1 MQRGRY
7 VGPLRAI
14 RETQSE
20 RMSTSTHPLPRKK
33 DVAMALLQG
42 PSVFIHLD
50 PRKPEV
56 VVPPYFKKQP
66 QLVLQVGLN
75 MAISIPDLKVDDE
88 GVTCTLSFN
97 RRPFWCRL
105 PWTAIYALVGEA
117 VEGED
122 MRGMLWPD
130 DVPSEIA
137 AQREGKTGPQTQ
149 VQRPPSRQPRKKA
162 AVASLDREPPSES
175 EKPLERAPQIER
187 SAPQVESAASM
198 PQPKRDPAKP
208 GKRELPPYLR
218 VVK

>member
-1 MQRGRY
+1 
-7 VGPLRAI
+7 
-14 RETQSE
+14 
-20 RMSTSTHPLPRKK
+20 
-33 DVAMALLQG
+33 MALLQG

-75 MAISIPDLKVDDE
+75 MAIQIPDLKVDDE

-117 VEGED
+117 LDGED
-122 MRGMLWPD
+122 MKGMLWPD
-130 DVPSEIA
+130 DVPAEIA
-137 AQREGKTGPQTQ
+137 AQREGKGQPAGPQGGP
-149 VQRPPSRQPRKKA
+149 QRARPQREAKRKVVSA
-162 AVASLDREPPSES
+162 PPSEPKS
-175 EKPLERAPQIER
+175 APPTPKSGERAEAESPT
-187 SAPQVESAASM
+187 AESAAM
-198 PQPKRDPAKP
+198 PQPKRESAKS

>member
-1 MQRGRY
+1 
-7 VGPLRAI
+7 
-14 RETQSE
+14 
-20 RMSTSTHPLPRKK
+20 MSTPTHPLPKKK
-33 DVAMALLQG
+33 DVAVALLQG
-42 PSVFIHLD
+42 PSIFIHLD

-75 MAISIPDLKVDDE
+75 MAIQIPDLKVDDE

-117 VEGED
+117 LEGED
-122 MRGMLWPD
+122 MKGMLWPD
-130 DVPSEIA
+130 DVPAEIA
-137 AQREGKTGPQTQ
+137 AQREGKPQAPA
-149 VQRPPSRQPRKKA
+149 QRPRAHREPKKKVA
-162 AVASLDREPPSES
+162 AVPPSEPRAAGLSAKPAEKS
-175 EKPLERAPQIER
+175 ENESPAVTT
-187 SAPQVESAASM
+187 AESAAM
-198 PQPKRDPAKP
+198 PQPKRESGKS

>member
-1 MQRGRY
+1 
-7 VGPLRAI
+7 
-14 RETQSE
+14 
-20 RMSTSTHPLPRKK
+20 
-33 DVAMALLQG
+33 MALLQG

-75 MAISIPDLKVDDE
+75 MAIPIPDLKVDDE

-117 VEGED
+117 LDGED
-122 MRGMLWPD
+122 MKGMLWPD
-130 DVPSEIA
+130 DVPAEIA
-137 AQREGKTGPQTQ
+137 AQREGKGQQAGPQGPA
-149 VQRPPSRQPRKKA
+149 RPRVTKRKVVSA
-162 AVASLDREPPSES
+162 PPPSEPKAAATP
-175 EKPLERAPQIER
+175 KPAER
-187 SAPQVESAASM
+187 SAEPESPTAETAAM
-198 PQPKRDPAKP
+198 PQPKRDSAKS

>member
-1 MQRGRY
+1 
-7 VGPLRAI
+7 
-14 RETQSE
+14 
-20 RMSTSTHPLPRKK
+20 MSTSTHPLPRKK

-56 VVPPYFKKQP
+56 VVPSYFKKQP

-75 MAISIPDLKVDDE
+75 MAIAIPDLKVDDE

-117 VEGED
+117 LDGED
-122 MRGMLWPD
+122 MKGMLWPD
-130 DVPSEIA
+130 DVPAEIA
-137 AQREGKTGPQTQ
+137 AQRDVKGPQA
-149 VQRPPSRQPRKKA
+149 VSPGPQRARSPREPKRK
-162 AVASLDREPPSES
+162 AVAVGAPASEPKPNAGAPKSASRSSETES
-175 EKPLERAPQIER
+175 EGDSTAEP
-187 SAPQVESAASM
+187 AAM
-198 PQPKRDPAKP
+198 PQPKRDGAKS

>member
-1 MQRGRY
+1 
-7 VGPLRAI
+7 
-14 RETQSE
+14 
-20 RMSTSTHPLPRKK
+20 
-33 DVAMALLQG
+33 MALLQG

-75 MAISIPDLKVDDE
+75 MAIPIPDLKVDDE

-117 VEGED
+117 LDGED
-122 MRGMLWPD
+122 MKGMLWPD
-130 DVPSEIA
+130 DVPAEIA
-137 AQREGKTGPQTQ
+137 AQREGKGQQAGPGGPQRT
-149 VQRPPSRQPRKKA
+149 RPAREAKRKVVSA
-162 AVASLDREPPSES
+162 PPSEP
-175 EKPLERAPQIER
+175 KAAPKSAER
-187 SAPQVESAASM
+187 SEAESPTAESAAM
-198 PQPKRDPAKP
+198 PPPKRDSAKS

>member
-1 MQRGRY
+1 
-7 VGPLRAI
+7 
-14 RETQSE
+14 
-20 RMSTSTHPLPRKK
+20 MSNSTHPLPRKK

-42 PSVFIHLD
+42 PSIFIHLD

-56 VVPPYFKKQP
+56 VVPAYFKKQP

-117 VEGED
+117 LEGED
-122 MRGMLWPD
+122 MKGMLWPD
-130 DVPSEIA
+130 DVPAEIA
-137 AQREGKTGPQTQ
+137 AQREGK
-149 VQRPPSRQPRKKA
+149 
-162 AVASLDREPPSES
+162 
-175 EKPLERAPQIER
+175 
-187 SAPQVESAASM
+187 APQVGPGSQRTRPPREPKRKAVAAGAPPNEPKRATLPKAAERPAAERPGAERPAIVEGPRVPTAASAAM
-198 PQPKRDPAKP
+198 PQPKRDGSKP

>member
-1 MQRGRY
+1 
-7 VGPLRAI
+7 
-14 RETQSE
+14 
-20 RMSTSTHPLPRKK
+20 MSTSTHPLPRKK

-75 MAISIPDLKVDDE
+75 MAIPIPDLKVDDE
-88 GVTCTLSFN
+88 GVSCTLSFN

-117 VEGED
+117 LDGED
-122 MRGMLWPD
+122 MKGMLWPD
-130 DVPSEIA
+130 DVPAEIA
-137 AQREGKTGPQTQ
+137 AQREGKGQQVGPGGPQRTRP
-149 VQRPPSRQPRKKA
+149 QREAKRKVVSA
-162 AVASLDREPPSES
+162 PPSEPKS
-175 EKPLERAPQIER
+175 APPAPKSGER
-187 SAPQVESAASM
+187 SEAESPTAESAAM
-198 PQPKRDPAKP
+198 PQPKRDGAKS

>member
-1 MQRGRY
+1 
-7 VGPLRAI
+7 
-14 RETQSE
+14 
-20 RMSTSTHPLPRKK
+20 MSNSSHPLPKKK

-42 PSVFIHLD
+42 PSIFIHLD

-56 VVPPYFKKQP
+56 MVPLQFKKQP

-88 GVTCTLSFN
+88 GVTCTLSFS

-117 VEGED
+117 LEGEE
-122 MRGMLWPD
+122 MKGMLWPE
-130 DVPSEIA
+130 DVPAEIA
-137 AQREGKTGPQTQ
+137 AQRDAKGPEAPT
-149 VQRPPSRQPRKKA
+149 QRPRAARDSKRRAPVAAMRRSDPSPA
-162 AVASLDREPPSES
+162 TSPPPSS
-175 EKPLERAPQIER
+175 VSPSSDKPE
-187 SAPQVESAASM
+187 SAPAALVPTAASAAMS
-198 PQPKRDPAKP
+198 QPKRDVSKS